1 MLIKK
6 CLKPENATEEHQI
19 LIKEC
24 LKLENAAE
32 EHRSIPMLQFVETS
46 CSLLQ
51 QMPWITVIEHKVRMN
66 S

>member
-1 MLIKK
+1 M
-6 CLKPENATEEHQI
+6 

-24 LKLENAAE
+24 LKPETAAE

-51 QMPWITVIEHKVRMN
+51 QMPWITVVEHKVRMN
-66 S
+66 SWDVQMFN

>member
-1 MLIKK
+1 MLINE
-6 CLKPENATEEHQI
+6 CLKPET
-19 LIKEC
+19 
-24 LKLENAAE
+24 AAE

-51 QMPWITVIEHKVRMN
+51 QMPWITVVEHKVRMN

>member
-1 MLIKK
+1 MMIKEF
-6 CLKPENATEEHQI
+6 LKPKI
-19 LIKEC
+19 
-24 LKLENAAE
+24 AAE
-32 EHRSIPMLQFVETS
+32 EHRSTPTLQFVETS